1 MSDEIL
7 ENNDNFDTQ
16 KYFDILSSEDTT
28 PSKRVETFIELS
40 NFFVDKDFSNSF
52 KYASLASIVT
62 NVPRAD
68 ACCCL
73 ADRYLMS
80 GEYDWAIIWYK
91 HAMNNACKD
100 ECDSTYW
107 TYLPLRNLAQIY
119 YLKGQKEEALKL
131 IETLLLMRENDKDL
145 LELKKIFSGK

>member
-1 MSDEIL
+1 M
-7 ENNDNFDTQ
+7 
-16 KYFDILSSEDTT
+16 
-28 PSKRVETFIELS
+28 
-40 NFFVDKDFSNSF
+40 
-52 KYASLASIVT
+52 ASIVT

-131 IETLLLMRENDKDL
+131 IETLLLMRENDEDL